1 MTAGDGL
8 PGDDMP
14 IVRGISERW
23 RGLRDTLLSSRRFQR
38 WAAAFPLTRPVAR
51 RHAAALFDLCAGFVY
66 SQVLAACVQL
76 DLFSLLQH
84 GPQPAATLAARFSIP
99 VQAMTALLEAA
110 ASLRLLER
118 RGERGFGLGPLGA
131 AMLGNPGIAAMVAHH
146 AALYADF
153 ADPVAL
159 LSGTSG
165 ERRLSRYWPYAAA
178 SGAPELTRA
187 AVSPYTALMAASQP
201 MVAEM
206 VLGAYS
212 FAPHRCLLDVG
223 GGDGSFLIAAG
234 RQAPRLE
241 LKLFDLPDVAAIA
254 REKFAAA
261 SLGDRASV
269 AGGNFLT
276 DALPRGADVI
286 SLIRVVH
293 DHGDEAVLNLFARVR
308 EALPEGGTL
317 VIGEPLA
324 GAPGVD
330 SVGAYFEIYLQAM
343 GSGRPRTFA
352 AMRQLLHLAGFRNIR
367 RRPTRI
373 PLIAS
378 VVVAQCDNLSV
389 NFS

>member
-51 RHAAALFDLCAGFVY
+51 RHAVALFDLCAGFVY

-131 AMLGNPGIAAMVAHH
+131 ALLGNPGVAAMVAHH
-146 AALYADF
+146 AALYADL

-178 SGAPELTRA
+178 PSAPELTRA
-187 AVSPYTALMAASQP
+187 AVAPYTALMAASQP

-212 FAPHRCLLDVG
+212 FARHRCLLDVG

-269 AGGNFLT
+269 AGGNFLA

-352 AMRQLLHLAGFRNIR
+352 ATRQLLHLAGFRNIR

-378 VVVAQCDNLSV
+378 VVVAQS
-389 NFS
+389 